1 MPAGVTLALA
11 TFCNLAS
18 PVITGILF
26 EILTGG
32 QPFSQYPKY
41 LAVLGTLYIVEPLLT
56 RVYINN
62 ACAAG
67 EKASLAA
74 RRSCATDSS
83 SAFSVSVK
91 CCVAISHQCYA
102 TCANACELILL
113 IYLPFTPHY
122 SLLLYHHQS
131 ILAYTLS
138 HSAYTSLRFESH
150 ILETPSSATVFPLV
164 AWSKLS
170 CQLSIA
176 YSQVDCGTQVLA
188 ALRLELF
195 RTLLL
200 QKVEFFDRH
209 NTTQLTSLLSV
220 ELDNVRSFVFG
231 NVSRDR
237 GLRAILEA
245 SGSVMVLFV
254 LSWRLGPVM
263 GLVIISTA
271 VTAALYRQ
279 QTKEIEKRNSK
290 ALSHM
295 VGVADQAFSA
305 IRTVRSASWRRTH
318 VMNTACNLLRPS
330 SQVLLVM

>member
-1 MPAGVTLALA
+1 MPPSIVA
-11 TFCNLAS
+11 TMFTC
-18 PVITGILF
+18 
-26 EILTGG
+26 
-32 QPFSQYPKY
+32 K
-41 LAVLGTLYIVEPLLT
+41 LLST
-56 RVYINN
+56 M
-62 ACAAG
+62 
-67 EKASLAA
+67 
-74 RRSCATDSS
+74 
-83 SAFSVSVK
+83 
-91 CCVAISHQCYA
+91 
-102 TCANACELILL
+102 
-113 IYLPFTPHY
+113 
-122 SLLLYHHQS
+122 
-131 ILAYTLS
+131 
-138 HSAYTSLRFESH
+138 
-150 ILETPSSATVFPLV
+150 
-164 AWSKLS
+164 S

-176 YSQVDCGTQVLA
+176 YSQLDYGIQVLA

-245 SGSVMVLFV
+245 SGSVIVLFF

-279 QTKEIEKRNSK
+279 QTKAIEQRNSK

-305 IRTVRSASWRRTH
+305 IRTVRSASWHRTH
-318 VMNTACNLLRPS
+318 VDHWSHSL
-330 SQVLLVM
+330 